1 MIKRYEIR
9 PRRKR
14 TMNGNGNGVEP
25 AAPPRE
31 PPPAV
36 AGPLTPAGALEEK

>member
-14 TMNGNGNGVEP
+14 TASGQEP
-25 AAPPRE
+25 APEPSEPRAGA
-31 PPPAV
+31 AV
-36 AGPLTPAGALEEK
+36 AGPLTPAGVFDDK